1 MHIDRKTP
9 MPEESPS
16 LHHVVFAVAAER
28 HATAAQM
35 FTDLGFVFETLQL
48 TELGL
53 DIHLDWNRG
62 IELISPMPGSTGQVA
77 LSVTEFL
84 ERHGDGV
91 FTVVVGVPEASSA
104 AAVAERYGATTRFR
118 QHMEGEGTYLDEND
132 VSILGLPL
140 TFLATNIP

>member
-1 MHIDRKTP
+1 
-9 MPEESPS
+9 MPEESTTKDVSPL
-16 LHHVVFAVAAER
+16 LHHVVFAVAPER

-35 FTDLGFVFETLQL
+35 FSDLGFVFQPLQL
-48 TELGL
+48 SELGL

-62 IELISPMPGSTGQVA
+62 IELISPIPGSAGQVA
-77 LSVTEFL
+77 GSVTEFL

-91 FTVVVGVPEASSA
+91 YTVVIGVPVASA
-104 AAVAERYGATTRFR
+104 ADAVAERYGATTRFR
-118 QHMEGEGTYLDEND
+118 QHFAGEGSYLDEND

>member
-1 MHIDRKTP
+1 MTAKQ
-9 MPEESPS
+9 EPS

-35 FTDLGFVFETLQL
+35 FGDLGFVFETLRL

-62 IELISPMPGSTGQVA
+62 IELISPTPGSTGEVA
-77 LSVTEFL
+77 RSVTEFL

-118 QHMEGEGTYLDEND
+118 QHLEGEGTYLDEND

>member
-1 MHIDRKTP
+1 
-9 MPEESPS
+9 
-16 LHHVVFAVAAER
+16 
-28 HATAAQM
+28 M